1 MTRGYNAIV
10 LAGGASTRMGEPK
23 ALVEVGGRALLE
35 HHLELLA
42 DASTVVVVTGP
53 HHALIA
59 ALVAEL
65 DASRVLL
72 ALNGDVE
79 SGPFASLRLG
89 VSALGRAR
97 RPVVVLPVDVPPL
110 AGLDLVALVEAASAP
125 GVVAALAS
133 HTGRDGHPV
142 VLAPAGVEA
151 VRSAPAGRTL
161 RDVLAEAGASVVRVP
176 TPVAAVLADLD
187 TPADLARHRNQ
198 NPG

>member
-1 MTRGYNAIV
+1 MARGYNAIV

-35 HHLELLA
+35 HHLALLA

-53 HHALIA
+53 HHGLIA

-65 DASRVLL
+65 DASKVLL

-79 SGPFASLRLG
+79 SGPFVSLRLG
-89 VSALGRAR
+89 LLALGRAR

-110 AGLDLVALVEAASAP
+110 AGLDVAALVEAASAP

-133 HTGRDGHPV
+133 HAGRDGHPV
-142 VLAPAGVEA
+142 VLAPAGVAA
-151 VRSAPAGRTL
+151 VQSAPADSTL
-161 RDVLAEAGASVVRVP
+161 RDVLAAAGAAVVRVP
-176 TPVAAVLADLD
+176 TSVAAVLADLD
-187 TPADLARHRNQ
+187 TPADLARHRS
-198 NPG
+198 PTPS